1 MLKAPSVVEVFFF
14 VYIQTDFIFLG
25 MIAIPQGVN
34 SSIYITL
41 TDKRE
46 TSSNV
51 YIFLFEHE
59 VTKEKVTL
67 TLTDT
72 STFKDRVSK
81 FAITSANFDTR
92 TIGFWTYY
100 VTQSGSGTQII
111 ATGKMQLTAPN
122 LSTAGVIR
130 YNGYNGDY
138 KTYTTT

>member
-1 MLKAPSVVEVFFF
+1 MCTYQASFVF
-14 VYIQTDFIFLG
+14 IN
-25 MIAIPQGVN
+25 MIAIPQGTN
-34 SSIYITL
+34 STIRVTL
-41 TDKRE
+41 TDKRL

-59 VTKEKVTL
+59 VTKEDVTL

-72 STFKDRVSK
+72 SAFKDRFSQ
-81 FAITSANFDTR
+81 FAITNANFTGR

-100 VTQSGSGTQII
+100 VTQSGSGSEVI

-122 LSTAGVIR
+122 LSTAGVVR
-130 YNGYNGDY
+130 YNGYNGDF

>member
-1 MLKAPSVVEVFFF
+1 
-14 VYIQTDFIFLG
+14 
-25 MIAIPQGVN
+25 MIAIPQGEN

-46 TSSNV
+46 TSSNS

-59 VTKEKVTL
+59 VTKEEVTL

-72 STFKDRVSK
+72 SNFKDRVSI
-81 FAITSANFDTR
+81 FAITEANFDQS
-92 TIGFWTYY
+92 TIGFWRYY
-100 VTQSGSGTQII
+100 VTQSGSGSEVI

-122 LSTAGVIR
+122 LSTAGVVR
-130 YNGYNGDY
+130 YNGYNGDF

>member
-1 MLKAPSVVEVFFF
+1 MCTHYRLFVFI
-14 VYIQTDFIFLG
+14 V
-25 MIAIPQGVN
+25 MIAIPQGAN
-34 SSIYITL
+34 SSIYVTL

-51 YIFLFEHE
+51 YIFRFNHE
-59 VTKEKVTL
+59 VTNEEVIL
-67 TLTDT
+67 TLTDI

-81 FAITSANFDTR
+81 FAITIANFTDR
-92 TIGFWTYY
+92 TIGFWRYN
-100 VTQSGSGTQII
+100 VTQSGSGSEII
-111 ATGKMQLTAPN
+111 ATGKMQLTAAN

>member
-1 MLKAPSVVEVFFF
+1 MCTSFRVFVFN
-14 VYIQTDFIFLG
+14 D
-25 MIAIPQGVN
+25 MIAIPQGAN

-46 TSSNV
+46 TSSNI
-51 YIFLFEHE
+51 YGFKFKHE
-59 VTKEKVTL
+59 VTNEEVIL

-81 FAITSANFDTR
+81 FAITSANFNNR
-92 TIGFWTYY
+92 TVGFWRYY
-100 VTQSGSGTQII
+100 VTQEGSGAEII

-122 LSTAGVIR
+122 LSTAGVVR
-130 YNGYNGDY
+130 YNGYNGDF

>member
-1 MLKAPSVVEVFFF
+1 
-14 VYIQTDFIFLG
+14 
-25 MIAIPQGVN
+25 MIAIPQGAN
-34 SSIYITL
+34 TSIYITL

-59 VTKEKVTL
+59 VTKEQVTL
-67 TLTDT
+67 TLTDI

-81 FAITSANFDTR
+81 FAIITANFTNR
-92 TIGFWTYY
+92 TIGFWRYY
-100 VTQSGSGTQII
+100 VTQTASGAEVI

-122 LSTAGVIR
+122 LSTAGVVR
-130 YNGYNGDY
+130 YNGYNGDF

>member
-1 MLKAPSVVEVFFF
+1 MCTYQASFVF
-14 VYIQTDFIFLG
+14 IN
-25 MIAIPQGVN
+25 MIAIPQGTN
-34 SSIYITL
+34 STIRVTL
-41 TDKRE
+41 TDKRL

-59 VTKEKVTL
+59 LTKEQVTL

-72 STFKDRVSK
+72 SAFKDRFSQ
-81 FAITSANFDTR
+81 FAITNANFTGR

-100 VTQSGSGTQII
+100 VTQSGSGSEVI

-122 LSTAGVIR
+122 LSTAGVVR
-130 YNGYNGDY
+130 YNGYNGDF

>member
-1 MLKAPSVVEVFFF
+1 
-14 VYIQTDFIFLG
+14 
-25 MIAIPQGVN
+25 MIAIPQGTN
-34 SSIYITL
+34 SSIYVTL

-51 YIFLFEHE
+51 YIFRFNHE
-59 VTKEKVTL
+59 VTNEELIL

-81 FAITSANFDTR
+81 FAITSANFENR
-92 TIGFWTYY
+92 TIGFWRYN
-100 VTQSGSGTQII
+100 VTQSGSGAEII
-111 ATGKMQLTAPN
+111 ATGKMQLTAAN

>member
-1 MLKAPSVVEVFFF
+1 
-14 VYIQTDFIFLG
+14 
-25 MIAIPQGVN
+25 MIAIPQGAN
-34 SSIYITL
+34 SFIYVTL

-51 YIFLFEHE
+51 YIFRFNHE
-59 VTKEKVTL
+59 VTNEEVIL

-81 FAITSANFDTR
+81 FAITIANFENR
-92 TIGFWTYY
+92 TIGFWRYN
-100 VTQSGSGTQII
+100 VTQSGSGAEII

-122 LSTAGVIR
+122 LSTSGVVR

>member
-1 MLKAPSVVEVFFF
+1 M
-14 VYIQTDFIFLG
+14 YINPDFIFLV
-25 MIAIPQGVN
+25 MIAIPQGSN
-34 SSIYITL
+34 STIRVTL
-41 TDKRE
+41 TDKRL

-59 VTKEKVTL
+59 VTKEDVTL

-72 STFKDRVSK
+72 SAFKDRFSQ
-81 FAITSANFDTR
+81 FAITEANFTGR

-100 VTQSGSGTQII
+100 VTQSGSGAEVI

-122 LSTAGVIR
+122 LSTAGVVR
-130 YNGYNGDY
+130 YNGYNGDF

>member
-1 MLKAPSVVEVFFF
+1 
-14 VYIQTDFIFLG
+14 
-25 MIAIPQGVN
+25 MIAIPQGTN
-34 SSIYITL
+34 TSIYITL

-51 YIFLFEHE
+51 YIFRFNHE
-59 VTKEKVTL
+59 VTNEEVIL

-81 FAITSANFDTR
+81 FAITIANFENR
-92 TIGFWTYY
+92 TIGFWRYN
-100 VTQSGSGTQII
+100 VTQSGSGSEII
-111 ATGKMQLTAPN
+111 ATGKMQLTAAN
-122 LSTAGVIR
+122 LSTSGVIR